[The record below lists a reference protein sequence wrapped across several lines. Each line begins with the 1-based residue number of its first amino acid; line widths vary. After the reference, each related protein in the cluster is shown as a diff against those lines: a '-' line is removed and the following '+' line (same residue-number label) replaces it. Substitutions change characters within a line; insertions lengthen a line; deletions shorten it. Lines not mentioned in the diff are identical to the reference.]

1 MTASMTERQAI
12 PSSFLRRPTYDAAS
26 ANERGILDLVRRDS
40 GLSRAD
46 LARLTGLTNQSISR
60 IVGEL
65 IDRGLLE
72 LSAETVIRGRG
83 QPAAPV
89 LLRPDAV
96 YTLGVSLM
104 TDTVALGLM
113 NFAGVVIETAAIAP
127 PSMAIETV
135 LDVVRGFINDSFGRL
150 GLDRRRLLGAG
161 VGVTGYFVGEGAR
174 VNPPAGLDDWALID
188 LVAVFGDGLGLPVWV
203 DNDGNVAAV
212 GEGLN
217 GVGRWAGSFAYLYF
231 ATGFGGGLVVDGRP
245 FRGAHGNAGEFAS
258 VLPPD
263 YVSPSLERLRLL
275 VGEAGRPFASL
286 GEMLA
291 VFDPAWQ
298 GVEPWLDEAQQ
309 SLGLII
315 SAISA
320 VADPQAIV
328 LGGRL
333 PHSLV
338 QILSARLTYFNP
350 PRRAHPRPTPRLVG
364 SEVRGDAAVI
374 GAAAMPLRAL
384 FFD

>member
-1 MTASMTERQAI
+1 MTGSTIERQAI

-26 ANERGILDLVRRDS
+26 ANERGILDLVRRDP

-83 QPAAPV
+83 QPTAPV

-104 TDTVALGLM
+104 TDTVSLGLM
-113 NFAGVVIETAAIAP
+113 NFAGDMIETASIAP
-127 PSMAIETV
+127 PSMSIETV
-135 LDVVRGFINDSFGRL
+135 LNTVRAFIDERFGRL

-161 VGVTGYFVGEGAR
+161 IGVTGYFVGEGGR
-174 VNPPAGLDDWALID
+174 VNPPAGLDAWALID
-188 LVAVFGDGLGLPVWV
+188 LVAVFGEGLGLPVWV

-212 GEGLN
+212 AEGLN
-217 GVGRWAGSFAYLYF
+217 GVGRWARSFAYLYF
-231 ATGFGGGLVVDGRP
+231 ATGFGGGMVADGRP
-245 FRGAHGNAGEFAS
+245 FRGAHGNAGEFGS

-263 YVSPSLERLRLL
+263 YVSPTLERLRVL
-275 VGEAGRPFASL
+275 VGEAGRPFATL

-291 VFDPAWQ
+291 GFDPVWP
-298 GVEPWLDEAQQ
+298 GVEPWLEEAQR
-309 SLGLII
+309 SLSLIV

-320 VADPQAIV
+320 VADPEAIV

-333 PHSLV
+333 PRSLA
-338 QILSARLTYFNP
+338 QILASRLTYFNP
-350 PRRAHPRPTPRLVG
+350 PRRDHPRPTPRLVG
-364 SEVRGDAAVI
+364 SEVIGDATVI